1 MDQHLSQIHTLW
13 TLVSRAQRAEGTAVR
28 DAQGALL
35 ERYGGAIRRYLLGA
49 LRDPDAADELSQEF
63 AYRFL
68 NGGLKG
74 VDPNRGRVRDFV
86 KGVLFHLVAD
96 FHARK
101 MKGPRQMA
109 EDAPEPGGDCSVAE
123 ERDRQFLQSW

>member
-1 MDQHLSQIHTLW
+1 MSSISDTRLNNIVTLW
-13 TLVSRAQRAEGTAVR
+13 TEVRRAHDDPS
-28 DAQGALL
+28 DAGRLAREKLL
-35 ERYGGAIRRYLLGA
+35 NRYGGAIRRYLLGA

-74 VDPNRGRVRDFV
+74 VDPNRGRFRDFV

-96 FHARK
+96 HHAKK
-101 MKGPRQMA
+101 MKGPRQM
-109 EDAPEPGGDCSVAE
+109 
-123 ERDRQFLQSW
+123 